1 MPREES
7 FSELKQ
13 LSGIIDGCHQNNHA
27 NMADTKIKVL
37 LQPYTHLE
45 NSEINRVIKHINHFV
60 FLVFKQRAK
69 LNDN

>member
-1 MPREES
+1 
-7 FSELKQ
+7 
-13 LSGIIDGCHQNNHA
+13 
-27 NMADTKIKVL
+27 MADTKIKVL

-69 LNDN
+69 LSDNQYI

>member
-1 MPREES
+1 
-7 FSELKQ
+7 
-13 LSGIIDGCHQNNHA
+13 
-27 NMADTKIKVL
+27 MAETKIKVL

-69 LNDN
+69 LSDNQYISLFKFFGINPPKINGMLD